1 MADYQKKRLGMA
13 PGAGSLG
20 RDKESPLPSL
30 NPPAKPASPFGV
42 SKVAPPAPKTTGPP
56 SAANRSL
63 IAAASATVGADEAF
77 EFSDEDEVESSVEEK
92 KAPPNIDFK
101 NFNYK
106 TADLNKLSD
115 TELKAHKAAMEV
127 NFQKNNVKKG
137 DPGFQYDK
145 RVDFKY
151 NAANA
156 AADDSWDES
165 EDKSDDGV
173 IATSNP
179 VAAVKSKPRGIGLV
193 SREEEHVAA
202 ANDDYDD
209 ENDDAYFDDDFDD
222 DFQ

>member
-1 MADYQKKRLGMA
+1 MAQ
-13 PGAGSLG
+13 GAGSLG

-92 KAPPNIDFK
+92 KAPPKIDFK

-115 TELKAHKAAMEV
+115 AELKAHKAAMEV

-156 AADDSWDES
+156 ADDSWDES
-165 EDKSDDGV
+165 DDKSDDGV

-179 VAAVKSKPRGIGLV
+179 VAAVKSKP
-193 SREEEHVAA
+193 
-202 ANDDYDD
+202 
-209 ENDDAYFDDDFDD
+209 
-222 DFQ
+222 